1 MFVLLFFH
9 QKNLFIDNF
18 LIIILMGFTKNRVKL
33 EDIARK
39 LNISIATVSRALDQ
53 NPRVKQSTQEKVLQ
67 MANAMGY
74 MPNQIAKS
82 LSSGKT
88 NIIGV
93 VIPRYDEPFFIE
105 VCKGIDEYARKHNYR
120 ILISSSR
127 NSYEYEKENLI
138 SFERGIVDGIILSPT
153 HETENFIHLNNLVK
167 KGMPM
172 VLFDNIREK
181 VSGADHVIIDDEKAS
196 FSATEFLIK
205 KGRKKIAF
213 IGGLKQ
219 KKVFQDRHKGYIAAL
234 KHYNI
239 PLYPELILHF
249 NREFEYQEILDFFT
263 HQKTTPDAVFA
274 CTDNYGLLAM
284 KSLLKI
290 GKKIPEEIAVVGFGD
305 LGMGKIFVPSLT
317 CVSQPSF
324 EMGQK
329 AAELLIKQ
337 LQEKENTTHNDKR
350 VVKLETTL
358 TEREST

>member
-1 MFVLLFFH
+1 MRFS
-9 QKNLFIDNF
+9 K
-18 LIIILMGFTKNRVKL
+18 KRVKL

-39 LNISIATVSRALDQ
+39 LNISIATVSRALDK

-67 MANAMGY
+67 MAKAMGY

-105 VCKGIDEYARKHNYR
+105 VCKGIDKYARKHNYR

-127 NSYEYEKENLI
+127 NSSEYEKENLI

-153 HETENFIHLNNLVK
+153 YETENFAHLNDLVN

-181 VSGADHVIIDDEKAS
+181 IPGADHVIIDDQKAS
-196 FSATEFLIK
+196 FSAIEFLIK

-213 IGGLKQ
+213 IGGFKQ

-234 KHYNI
+234 KQYDI
-239 PLYPELILHF
+239 PIYPELILHF
-249 NREFEYQEILDFFT
+249 NREFEYQEILEFFI

-284 KSLLKI
+284 KALLKI
-290 GKKIPEEIAVVGFGD
+290 GKKIPEDIAVIGFGN
-305 LGMGKIFVPSLT
+305 LGMGEIFVPSLT

-329 AAELLIKQ
+329 AAALLIKQ
-337 LQEKENTTHNDKR
+337 LQENENTKRDKR
-350 VVKLETTL
+350 IVKLETSL
-358 TEREST
+358 IEREST